1 MKRIGILF
9 LSVLI
14 FYNCEKIDIVEIE
27 LEHIPKY
34 VVQAELIGNQNF
46 EGVTITKTLSINETF
61 DIKKAEIRN
70 AVTYLKINGIQVVT
84 LKYSENGLYK
94 PLDDLWIVEGNTYEL
109 FARIDDELI
118 YSLTQVPF
126 KPEVTNINVTDEEYL
141 EANISAKESEVYGSV
156 WAINT
161 SANPNNAIMDSDFH
175 SIVSASE
182 DNINTALCRTSI
194 LPEIY
199 QTQYYKDYLF
209 IQVYSFD
216 PAYRDYFN
224 TKLSNQPI
232 QDSFAQG
239 GGIIN
244 WNVHGNNTIGLFI
257 GLTKS
262 EMIKVN

>member
-1 MKRIGILF
+1 MKRIILLLAALLNF
-9 LSVLI
+9 S
-14 FYNCEKIDIVEIE
+14 NCEKIDIVEVE

-46 EGVTITKTLSINETF
+46 NGVTFTKTLSINEEF
-61 DIKKAEIRN
+61 DIRKAEITN
-70 AVTYLKINGIQVVT
+70 AVTYLKINGVQVVT
-84 LKYSENGLYK
+84 LKYFNNGLYK

-109 FARIDDELI
+109 FAKIDDELI
-118 YSLTQVPF
+118 YSKTQVPY
-126 KPEVTNINVTDEEYL
+126 KADVTNINLTDEEYL
-141 EANISAKESEVYGSV
+141 EANIIAKESEVYGSV
-156 WAINT
+156 WVINT
-161 SANPNNAIMDSDFH
+161 SANPNNAIIDSDFH

-182 DNINTALCRTSI
+182 DNTNAALCRTSI
-194 LPEIY
+194 LPENY
-199 QTQYYKDYLF
+199 QTSYYRDFLF

-244 WNVHGNNTIGLFI
+244 WNVQGNNTIGLFI

-262 EMIKVN
+262 ELIKVN